1 MQSFFSRSS
10 RFLETDGTR
19 RLVLHLSIAIAI
31 LALWLSWFFFAGL
44 PIFAVT
50 ETAFFEVEDTA
61 LAIQAPVSGKVRVSR
76 LELGKTIDQ
85 GDILIEF
92 DTEPERAQLRVE
104 QARLPGLQQ
113 QVQALEIECWRRQTR
128 VTVRSRPT
136 MR

>member
-85 GDILIEF
+85 E
-92 DTEPERAQLRVE
+92 T
-104 QARLPGLQQ
+104 
-113 QVQALEIECWRRQTR
+113 
-128 VTVRSRPT
+128 S
-136 MR
+136 